1 MELSELVHFKRL
13 LLAFCDYSGIAYK
26 IDALTGKVFQR
37 WVIADGDGNEPKP
50 FKAEWATIKGD
61 FIWVGS
67 IGFEWYGTS
76 GEILHRNAEWVKV
89 IDSNGWIRNLDW
101 HPVYQAIRTAT
112 NTTLPGFLWHEA
124 VEWEPV
130 RRLWL
135 MLPRFA
141 SNSSKYTPGLEHQD
155 TTNMLIIADE
165 SFVNIEV
172 KRLDHHEPGYGFT
185 SIRRLPGSRHLF
197 MVLRVKETAESQHTQ
212 AAIVDLEGNFY
223 TDPPYI
229 QASSLEGIDGQH
241 TALRD
246 LERQRL
252 EKLMGQ
258 LRREV
263 EPSAKAGRFQPPKRP
278 ERERPKRVVVAKP
291 EERSPTRR
299 WPGCCVPANASRLK
313 LQRCGPSL
321 WSTAWSNMLRC
332 WRIAGFR
339 AALWRLSAAPHLS
352 FWSRR
357 ACRTRPDG
365 VCSWLYRGTLT
376 LRSGQCRKKAKVPEV
391 PNGAASG
398 DCQLAGTGV
407 EASAHAWRLAP
418 YPCRIPM
425 RPWATTAQSQPVPS
439 RRWLRWR
446 RARKRQRQLPSQRS
460 GARHHRPAP
469 VLVLAQRRARPRA
482 AATNATANSTFPA
495 PCAWRRAR
503 GLALPA
509 LRSSAPTPAWTTSD
523 RRWWLKADV
532 PASSGSSARPSA
544 KAPSLTRPLCM
555 RSPIGDDSRGG

>member
-229 QASSLEGIDGQH
+229 QGEMPISLPFVAEFDASQGKSGKRHGTGEVMKQAKPPSSIDGQH

-291 EERSPTRR
+291 EEKP
-299 WPGCCVPANASRLK
+299 NAEM
-313 LQRCGPSL
+313 
-321 WSTAWSNMLRC
+321 AWLLRASE
-332 WRIAGFR
+332 RFEAEAAEAG
-339 AALWRLSAAPHLS
+339 
-352 FWSRR
+352 
-357 ACRTRPDG
+357 DG
-365 VCSWLYRGTLT
+365 MATP
-376 LRSGQCRKKAKVPEV
+376 PE
-391 PNGAASG
+391 
-398 DCQLAGTGV
+398 D
-407 EASAHAWRLAP
+407 
-418 YPCRIPM
+418 M
-425 RPWATTAQSQPVPS
+425 
-439 RRWLRWR
+439 
-446 RARKRQRQLPSQRS
+446 
-460 GARHHRPAP
+460 
-469 VLVLAQRRARPRA
+469 
-482 AATNATANSTFPA
+482 
-495 PCAWRRAR
+495 
-503 GLALPA
+503 
-509 LRSSAPTPAWTTSD
+509 
-523 RRWWLKADV
+523 
-532 PASSGSSARPSA
+532 
-544 KAPSLTRPLCM
+544 
-555 RSPIGDDSRGG
+555 